1 MNPAT
6 DGDPIAELIGV
17 IEARREPWRR
27 RAACAGLPTD
37 MFFPGLGENT
47 LAAKA
52 VCAGCPVRAECLE
65 SNILVNQ
72 GVYGG
77 LSRMERRRLRGALAP
92 CRTCGVPV
100 EGRPSGVRYCP
111 ECRAQNRAASK
122 ERYRRSRTGAAS

>member
-1 MNPAT
+1 MNPAI
-6 DGDPIAELIGV
+6 DGDPIGALVQV

-27 RAACAGLPTD
+27 RAACAGVPVD

-47 LAAKA
+47 QAAKA
-52 VCAGCPVRAECLE
+52 ICAGCPVRSECLE
-65 SNILVNQ
+65 SNLLINQ

-100 EGRPSGVRYCP
+100 EGRTSGVRYCP
-111 ECRAQNRAASK
+111 ECRVRHRAAPK
-122 ERYRRSRTGAAS
+122 ERYRQSRKAVVS